1 MKKVIL
7 LAGLFCCGS
16 SYLFAQKYMTRT
28 GQITFSATTPLET
41 INPVNNESAGILD
54 AATGD
59 VVFETL
65 VKGFKFKIALM
76 QEHFNE
82 EYLESD
88 KYPKATFKGKI
99 TDISSVNFAKDG
111 SYAVHASG
119 KLTIHGVTR
128 DVSMPANVK
137 VSGSDITVTSELKI
151 TPEDY
156 KVTIPSLVRNKIA
169 KVIQIN
175 VNALMHKR

>member
-7 LAGLFCCGS
+7 LAGLFCCGNS
-16 SYLFAQKYMTRT
+16 FLFAQKYLTRT
-28 GQITFSATTPLET
+28 GQVTFSATTPLET

-59 VVFETL
+59 VVFESL

-99 TDISSVNFAKDG
+99 TDIANVNFAKDG
-111 SYAVHASG
+111 SNAV
-119 KLTIHGVTR
+119 
-128 DVSMPANVK
+128 PA
-137 VSGSDITVTSELKI
+137 
-151 TPEDY
+151 
-156 KVTIPSLVRNKIA
+156 
-169 KVIQIN
+169 
-175 VNALMHKR
+175 

>member
-7 LAGLFCCGS
+7 LAGLLCSGTGM
-16 SYLFAQKYMTRT
+16 LFAQKYLTRT
-28 GQITFSATTPLET
+28 GQVSFLASTPLET
-41 INPVNNESAGILD
+41 INPVNNEAGGILD
-54 AATGD
+54 AASGD
-59 VVFETL
+59 VVFEAL
-65 VKGFKFKIALM
+65 VKGFKFKVALM

-99 TDISSVNFAKDG
+99 TDISKVNFAKDG
-111 SYAVHASG
+111 QYPVHVSG
-119 KLTIHGVTR
+119 KMTIHGVTH
-128 DVSMPANVK
+128 DVTMPANVK
-137 VSGSDITVTSELKI
+137 VSGADITVTSELKI

-156 KVTIPSLVRNKIA
+156 KVNITSLVRNKIA